1 MDIATDKTTLD
12 LQNRILEFSFGL
24 TRKRHWKD
32 LMPVVQSLSGLLV
45 NLRQDITTTKSTE
58 VLNDRIRLLIMLY
71 KMVGHTRDT
80 VAGKGEQDLTYAMIF
95 VWYQFFPVPALQLL
109 RLLPQYLDASHR
121 PFGSWKDIK
130 HFCLLVRT
138 FSKKGETDP
147 LIDSAVA
154 IMNDQL
160 HRDHEAWTK
169 AMGEYTEA
177 CANPMRLTVPVPPRP
192 EDHISMACKWIPRE
206 SSAFKWLYP
215 RFVVQWMRTY
225 DPAYLQNVRDEN
237 HFEAMFR
244 KSKMEYRKR
253 VAFLSKAWAFPQ
265 TAQCQQQW
273 ADIDPKKVS
282 SVTLQRNKRAFLNL
296 NAKGEQRVKTK
307 DDVDREKCAR
317 KFEGYYCGGGLVSV
331 GCGGNGGGTGGGNG
345 GGTGWIDLRA
355 LFRDVCNVS
364 VNLTE
369 QYRLQKT
376 WKRALDLLPSDG
388 FVLPVLDLSLYD
400 QDVFYDAMAIAL
412 LLCHKSSMGKR
423 VLACDQSPIW
433 LNFDSMK
440 EDVIEMVRYVKQVA
454 LEKHIGSG
462 WAAAMRLVLAS
473 LKESGVVDMSLLK
486 IVLIG
491 DFGGESFAALH
502 EEVMGVF
509 GGGVSEGDT
518 SSSSSSLSSSSS
530 SSSLSSS
537 SSSSSLSSSSSSSSL
552 PHVLFWN
559 VGQYR
564 SSILAG
570 SPVVQQKRCVVNGVS
585 LPVVHHVLNEPSYDP
600 WKMLVDQL
608 SHDRYNVLENYM
620 HDLLSQGMNRD

>member
-1 MDIATDKTTLD
+1 V
-12 LQNRILEFSFGL
+12 SS
-24 TRKRHWKD
+24 
-32 LMPVVQSLSGLLV
+32 SL
-45 NLRQDITTTKSTE
+45 
-58 VLNDRIRLLIMLY
+58 
-71 KMVGHTRDT
+71 
-80 VAGKGEQDLTYAMIF
+80 
-95 VWYQFFPVPALQLL
+95 
-109 RLLPQYLDASHR
+109 LDA
-121 PFGSWKDIK
+121 
-130 HFCLLVRT
+130 V
-138 FSKKGETDP
+138 
-147 LIDSAVA
+147 
-154 IMNDQL
+154 
-160 HRDHEAWTK
+160 
-169 AMGEYTEA
+169 
-177 CANPMRLTVPVPPRP
+177 
-192 EDHISMACKWIPRE
+192 
-206 SSAFKWLYP
+206 
-215 RFVVQWMRTY
+215 
-225 DPAYLQNVRDEN
+225 
-237 HFEAMFR
+237 
-244 KSKMEYRKR
+244 
-253 VAFLSKAWAFPQ
+253 
-265 TAQCQQQW
+265 
-273 ADIDPKKVS
+273 
-282 SVTLQRNKRAFLNL
+282 
-296 NAKGEQRVKTK
+296 
-307 DDVDREKCAR
+307 DD
-317 KFEGYYCGGGLVSV
+317 GGCRST
-331 GCGGNGGGTGGGNG
+331 GNGGNGGNG

-355 LFRDVCNVS
+355 LIRDVCNVS

-440 EDVIEMVRYVKQVA
+440 DDVIEMVRYVKQVA

-518 SSSSSSLSSSSS
+518 SSSSLSSLSSSS
-530 SSSLSSS
+530 L
-537 SSSSSLSSSSSSSSL
+537 SSSSSL

-608 SHDRYNVLENYM
+608 SQDRYNVLENYM
-620 HDLLSQGMNRD
+620 HDLLSQSMNRD